1 MPTPQEGWCLPTAA
15 LHDLSSHLQECRGHS
30 DLGLPG
36 SDMLTLKLR
45 CAPHQLSI
53 ALQEG
58 VDTAKGPVG
67 FKAQRVAQQKAQ
79 AGYRAAWSTLF
90 MRSDTVAAAVAE
102 HYGITKAQL
111 LDKEA
116 SDLPVRMAL
125 GETHVIAL
133 TKRKLGDAGLA
144 SCCQLVPRR

>member
-1 MPTPQEGWCLPTAA
+1 MPAHCCRARPAQTHHTGMQRTQPSRFDW
-15 LHDLSSHLQECRGHS
+15 LHLADMKVLCACR
-30 DLGLPG
+30 
-36 SDMLTLKLR
+36 
-45 CAPHQLSI
+45 QLLI
-53 ALQEG
+53 FLQEG
-58 VDTAKGPVG
+58 ANTAKGPGG
-67 FKAQRVAQQKAQ
+67 FKAQREAQQRAQ
-79 AGYRAAWSTLF
+79 AGDRAAWSTLF

-144 SCCQLVPRR
+144 LYARLRPC